1 VTVAEWVLLVA
12 NVVYATSYVATRV
25 ALEDVPP
32 AALALARLVIGSALL
47 VPLALRW
54 GRAGTAHL
62 SGTDRRQVAW
72 MGILGFAAAFAL
84 THWGIARSTATNAAL
99 LITGEPIALIV
110 LSPVFLGERLRRRE
124 AVGAAFAI
132 AGAAV
137 VVLNGIPGITY
148 ALVPHWRGDLLLLLS
163 AVAYASYSLI
173 GRDVLR
179 RHPALPI
186 TAWSILWGAGAMAP
200 LAAAEWAAGQT
211 PRWTATAVA
220 GTLYLAIVITALG
233 YMAWNYALERVPA
246 PRAAIFLNVQP
257 LVGALLG
264 VVLLG
269 ERPTVFTAA
278 GGALIVGGLALTV
291 KRGEGG

>member
-1 VTVAEWVLLVA
+1 MTVAEWVLLLA
-12 NVVYATSYVATRV
+12 NIVYATSYVATRV

-32 AALALARLVIGSALL
+32 AALALARLVIGSAIL
-47 VPLALRW
+47 VPAALLWR
-54 GRAGTAHL
+54 RAGAARL
-62 SGTDRRQVAW
+62 SRADHRRVAW
-72 MGILGFAAAFAL
+72 MGVLGFAAAFAL
-84 THWGIARSTATNAAL
+84 AHWGIAGSTATNAAL
-99 LITGEPIALIV
+99 LITVEPIALIA
-110 LSPVFLGERLRRRE
+110 LSPVVLGERLRGRE
-124 AVGAAFAI
+124 AVGAVFAL

-137 VVLNGIPGITY
+137 VVLNGVPGITH

-163 AVAYASYSLI
+163 AVAYAAYSLI

-200 LAAAEWAAGQT
+200 LAAAEWAAGPA

-246 PRAAIFLNVQP
+246 PRAAVFLNVQP

-264 VVLLG
+264 IALLG

-278 GGALIVGGLALTV
+278 GGALILGGLALTV
-291 KRGEGG
+291 KRGEAG